1 VLEVGTLLVM
11 ALVAFVCWREGL
23 LTAVTRFVNVLAAGL
38 VAFSFW
44 EPLADLL
51 EPHAAG
57 YEDGLCLMGLF
68 ALTLG
73 ALRLL
78 THFLAPKELDYPPAL
93 QRGGGLVF
101 GLATGYLAAG
111 FLVCVLQTLPW
122 SEHFLFFD
130 PGRQGAARAVLPP
143 DRAWLALVQR
153 AGAYPFADTFEL
165 RYARYRRYPP
175 GGDGPRP
182 YRGELDQEL
191 QRGGR

>member
-1 VLEVGTLLVM
+1 VLALGTLLVM
-11 ALVAFVCWREGL
+11 ALVALVCWREGL

-51 EPHAAG
+51 EPRCAG

-78 THFLAPKELDYPPAL
+78 THFLAPQELDYPPAL
-93 QRGGGLVF
+93 QRGGGAVF

-111 FLVCVLQTLPW
+111 FLLCVLQTLPW

-130 PGRQGAARAVLPP
+130 PGRQGVVRAVLPP

-153 AGAYPFADTFEL
+153 TGADPFADTFEL
-165 RYARYRRYPP
+165 RYARYRRAPP

-191 QRGGR
+191 QRGGH